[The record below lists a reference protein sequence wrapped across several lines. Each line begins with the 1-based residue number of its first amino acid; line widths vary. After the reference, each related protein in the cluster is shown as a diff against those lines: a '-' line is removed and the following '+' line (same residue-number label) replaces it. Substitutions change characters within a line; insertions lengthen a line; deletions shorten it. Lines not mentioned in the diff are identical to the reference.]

1 MSASSS
7 PQSTGSLE
15 STPAVP
21 APTVRPWPFA
31 KRFGLCS
38 AFVFF
43 VFANWPFPFGFIT
56 YAGELVIGQ
65 VDKLWNIVVPYVA
78 KTVFHV
84 AADVRPNGSGDTTYN
99 YVQVTIWLAAALLL
113 GAVWAAFVRKR
124 AHSERTYRIFRIYL
138 RFALASTMVSYGV
151 VKVIQLQF
159 PRPWLERLVQPFGTA
174 SPMGILWT
182 FMGVSRAYNLLTGA
196 AETLA
201 GVLLTMRRTTLLGA
215 LLAIVV
221 MGNIVAL
228 NFCYDVP
235 VKLYSSELLLMA
247 IVIVLPD
254 ARRLIDFFLRH
265 RGEPLFQRQWLQT
278 ASLVTRTLLV
288 AAFLIWTF
296 RDANSARKTY
306 GDLAPR
312 SPLRGVWNVDE
323 LEDGGAARP
332 PVLSDTQRWRR
343 VVFDHPVYSSILLMN
358 DVRER
363 YTIAM
368 DEKKQTVTWTGRDD
382 PKRKFT
388 LGFTR
393 PNPNTLVLDGVIGG
407 RALHAV
413 CHRMGETG
421 NLLLTRG
428 FHWVNEY
435 PFNR

>member
-7 PQSTGSLE
+7 PE
-15 STPAVP
+15 STDAIVGETLVVSEP
-21 APTVRPWPFA
+21 PWPYA
-31 KRFGLCS
+31 KRLGLCS

-43 VFANWPFPFGFIT
+43 VFVNWPFPFYFIT
-56 YAGELVIGQ
+56 YAGELVTGP
-65 VDKLWNIVVPYVA
+65 VAKMWNFVVPRVA
-78 KTVFHV
+78 KAVFHV
-84 AADVRPNGSGDTTYN
+84 SADVRPGGSGDTTYN
-99 YVQVTIWLAAALLL
+99 YVQLAIWLAAAIVI
-113 GAVWAAFVRKR
+113 GGICAAFMRKR
-124 AHSERTYRIFRIYL
+124 AHSEQTYKVFRIFL
-138 RFALASTMVSYGV
+138 RFALATTMVSYGV

-159 PRPWLERLVQPFGTA
+159 PQPWLERLVQPFGTA

-201 GVLLTMRRTTLLGA
+201 GVLLTTRRTTLFGA

-247 IVIVLPD
+247 ILIALPD
-254 ARRLIDFFLRH
+254 ARRLIDFFMRS
-265 RGEPLFQRQWLQT
+265 RQEPLFQRRWLEK

-288 AAFLIWTF
+288 AAFLIYSF
-296 RDANSARKTY
+296 KDANDARKIY

-312 SPLRGVWNVDE
+312 SPLRGIWNVDE
-323 LEDGGAARP
+323 LTDGGTARP
-332 PVLSDTQRWRR
+332 PLLTDTTRWRR
-343 VVFDHPVYSSILLMN
+343 VVFDHPLYSSILLMS

-363 YTIAM
+363 YTIVL
-368 DEKKQTVTWTGRDD
+368 DEKKKSVTWTGRDD

-388 LGFTR
+388 LTYAR
-393 PNPNTLVLDGVIGG
+393 TDPNTLVLDGPVAG
-407 RALHAV
+407 RTIHAV
-413 CHRMGETG
+413 CHKMGAAG